1 MYDRNKKARPAGG
14 TAGRAAET
22 GPASQ
27 ADTTSQDHSTI
38 QGSSG
43 QRKISDYL
51 CYGQENAIPR
61 RGLEALTGLDGRTI
75 RLMIERERRGG
86 VPICA
91 DNTNGY
97 YLPSS
102 ETEKTACA
110 RSMKHRAEEIRKT
123 AEAIERAEV

>member
-1 MYDRNKKARPAGG
+1 MNNEKKSLVGAATPNQAREVESAK
-14 TAGRAAET
+14 
-22 GPASQ
+22 Q
-27 ADTTSQDHSTI
+27 ADATSQDHSTI

-61 RGLEALTGLDGRTI
+61 RDLEALTGLDGRAI

-91 DNTNGY
+91 DNATGY
-97 YLPSS
+97 YLPS
-102 ETEKTACA
+102 TADEKAA
-110 RSMKHRAEEIRKT
+110 FVRSMRHRAGEIMRT
-123 AEAIERAEV
+123 ARAIERAKG

>member
-1 MYDRNKKARPAGG
+1 MRI
-14 TAGRAAET
+14 
-22 GPASQ
+22 
-27 ADTTSQDHSTI
+27 ADLLS
-38 QGSSG
+38 
-43 QRKISDYL
+43 
-51 CYGQENAIPR
+51 CGQENAIPR
-61 RGLEALTGLDGRTI
+61 RDLEALTGLDGRTI

-102 ETEKTACA
+102 EAEKTACA

-123 AEAIERAEV
+123 AEAIERAGVT